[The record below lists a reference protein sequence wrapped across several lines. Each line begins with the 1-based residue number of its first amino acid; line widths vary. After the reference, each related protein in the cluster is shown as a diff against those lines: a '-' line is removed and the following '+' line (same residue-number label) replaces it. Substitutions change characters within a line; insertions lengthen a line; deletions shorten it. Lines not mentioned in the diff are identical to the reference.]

1 MSDGGELEKSLA
13 KWLTKAKAIPTPP
26 GPTEQRGS
34 GRPQAEVARL
44 SEPIRQLNLKIPASM
59 YRRIKGLAYRDR
71 LSLVAMLDEMVEL
84 YEKSR
89 GKLEEQ

>member
-1 MSDGGELEKSLA
+1 MSGGGEVEKSLA
-13 KWLTKAKAIPTPP
+13 KWLTKAKTIPAPP

-34 GRPQAEVARL
+34 GQPQREVVRP

-71 LSLVAMLDEMVEL
+71 LSLVAMVDEMVEL
-84 YEKSR
+84 YEKAR
-89 GKLEEQ
+89 GKLEE